1 MEKNKLTTSTAEET
15 VTISRTEYEELLEQK
30 RTRSQ
35 AALVEAILLKTTPKD
50 GDVDYFN
57 QFTRQI
63 EEERAHLH
71 ELMTELESL

>member
-1 MEKNKLTTSTAEET
+1 MFKKAKLKKEIEKSKKQ
-15 VTISRTEYEELLEQK
+15 IELLEQK

-63 EEERAHLH
+63 EEERARLH